1 MSHVETCEKETK
13 LDFLSHTVQKPFLC
27 VLKTIF
33 VTLGKG
39 MNFLSKTSEPTK
51 HYKETTEFSQSK
63 TINKNLI
70 KATINKLKKII
81 HRMGKICELGFTEK
95 ETRIENKVL

>member
-33 VTLGKG
+33 MTLGKG
-39 MNFLSKTSEPTK
+39 MNFLSKTSEPKTTK
-51 HYKETTEFSQSK
+51 KKKTTEFSQSK
-63 TINKNLI
+63 TTITKYLM
-70 KATINKLKKII
+70 KATIN
-81 HRMGKICELGFTEK
+81 R
-95 ETRIENKVL
+95 